1 MSQIILHP
9 ATTEFAAQ
17 LLAFELDNRTFFESR
32 INARAADYYSL
43 AGVTRALAE
52 AQFEAK
58 TDLGYQYLIW
68 HHELGIVGRINLS
81 RVRRN
86 HFHSAELGYRIAES
100 VCGRGYASEA
110 ISQVLA
116 KAFSTLGFMRI
127 EAAATISNHA
137 SIRALLRNGFI
148 QYGQSKRSFELM
160 GIWHDAFHFEI
171 HRQDTGAKS

>member
-1 MSQIILHP
+1 MSQIILQP

-17 LLAFELDNRTFFESR
+17 LLAFEVDNRAFFESR
-32 INARAADYYSL
+32 INVRAADYYSL

-58 TDLGYQYLIW
+58 TDLGYQYLIC
-68 HHELGIVGRINLS
+68 HNNLGIVGRINLS

-100 VCGRGYASEA
+100 ACGHGYASEA

-127 EAAATISNHA
+127 EAAATINNHA
-137 SIRALLRNGFI
+137 SIRALLRNGFV
-148 QYGQSKRSFELM
+148 QYGHSKRSFELM
-160 GIWHDAFHFEI
+160 GSWHDVLHFEI
-171 HRQDTGAKS
+171 HRQEASANS